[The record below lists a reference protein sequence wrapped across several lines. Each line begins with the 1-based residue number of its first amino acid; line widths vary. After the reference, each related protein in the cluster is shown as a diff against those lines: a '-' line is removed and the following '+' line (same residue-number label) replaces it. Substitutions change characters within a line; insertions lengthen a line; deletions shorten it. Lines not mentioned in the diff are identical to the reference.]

1 MRILFCNKYNYAFSG
16 TEVYLFEAMELL
28 RSKGHEVAL
37 FSMADPRGSPTP
49 YDRHFVPH
57 IDFKKHDF
65 KKHDFKK
72 QGGWLHKAGLAGRA
86 IYSLEARR
94 RIRGMI
100 AEFRPD
106 VAHVRNIYHHL
117 SPSILWELKVQKV
130 PVVYHLNDFKVLCA
144 SYNLVLRGEACEACK
159 GGEFWHALKEK
170 CYPGWGARMTL
181 VAEAYF
187 HKWLGTYRKCVDCFL
202 APSQFVRDKFVEH
215 GWDPSAFEVLPHF
228 QPAKA
233 MAERRAEDAP
243 LLYFGRLSAEKGVDD
258 LLHAMQRLPNLRL
271 IVAGDGPE
279 RGGLERL
286 AGELRLA
293 NVEFAGHMG
302 GAELERTIASSR
314 FTVLPSHAYETLGK
328 TILESYAEARAVVAT
343 DLGSRRELVHPG
355 RTGLLYR
362 TGDVEQ
368 LASAIRF
375 LSSQPELADKMGRA
389 GREQLRDRYTPEA
402 HYEALI
408 GLYERVVDRKKRS
421 EGAPR
426 SQRTGGTLVAATA
439 RGGMPRADR
448 GSFVPLQRL
457 VVAPAWFDP
466 VNSPP
471 PAEFQKRMLRVAFIG
486 GRGVVSKYSGIETY
500 YEEIGKRLTGMGHE
514 VTAYCRSY
522 FTPPGQQHNGVRV
535 VRLPT
540 IRSKHLET
548 LVHTFLS
555 TLHVLTQPC
564 DVVHYHALGPAL
576 FSFIPRLAGKKT
588 MVTVQGLDWQR
599 KKWGRI
605 AAAVL
610 RLGERG
616 AVSLP
621 SHTMVVSQALQKHY
635 RGRYGAET
643 SYVPNGGLLRE
654 RRMPDKIFDWDLEP
668 GKYILFLGRFSPEK
682 GCHLLVE
689 AYEKLDTDVKLV
701 MAGGSSYCD
710 DYSRRLQAHAGERI
724 KMLDWVSGEALDEL
738 LTNAMVFVLPSDLEG
753 LSLALLDA
761 MGAGICVLS
770 SDVAENR
777 EAVDDAGFTFRRG
790 DAADLADRLR
800 FLIANPAVRE
810 AAGQAAKRRIR
821 EHYQWAQIAAE
832 IERVYFEMMGWELA
846 GIPARKPIGRVAAAA
861 AAGQRKAG

>member
-16 TEVYLFEAMELL
+16 TEVYLFEAMELM
-28 RSKGHEVAL
+28 RSRGHEVAL

-49 YDRHFVPH
+49 YDHHFMPH
-57 IDFKKHDF
+57 ADFK
-65 KKHDFKK
+65 
-72 QGGWLHKAGLAGRA
+72 GRSGWLHKFELAGRA
-86 IYSLEARR
+86 IYSREARR
-94 RIRGMI
+94 RIGAMI

-117 SPSILWELKVQKV
+117 SPSILWELRAQKV

-170 CYPGWGARMTL
+170 CYPGWSARMTL
-181 VAEAYF
+181 VAEAYV

-215 GWDPSAFEVLPHF
+215 GWDATKFEVLPHF
-228 QPAKA
+228 QPVKA
-233 MAERRAEDAP
+233 LEERRAENAP
-243 LLYFGRLSAEKGVDD
+243 LLYFGRLSPEKGVDD
-258 LLHAMQRLPNLRL
+258 LLRAMQRLPNLRL
-271 IVAGDGPE
+271 IVAGDGSE
-279 RGGLERL
+279 RGRLEQL
-286 AGELRLA
+286 AAELGLA
-293 NVEFAGHMG
+293 NVEFAGHMR
-302 GAELERTIASSR
+302 GAELERAIANSR

-328 TILESYAEARAVVAT
+328 TILESYAEARAVIAT
-343 DLGSRRELVHPG
+343 DLGSRRELVQAG
-355 RTGLLYR
+355 KTGLLYK

-375 LSSQPELADKMGRA
+375 LSSQPELADKMGRD
-389 GREQLRDRYTPEA
+389 GREQVRQKYTPEA
-402 HYEALI
+402 HYEALL
-408 GLYERVVDRKKRS
+408 GLYERLADGKK
-421 EGAPR
+421 
-426 SQRTGGTLVAATA
+426 QLVAAPKHKRNRRTALDTTTA
-439 RGGMPRADR
+439 RAGIPRVVRGG
-448 GSFVPLQRL
+448 FVPLQRL
-457 VVAPAWFDP
+457 VFAPGLADP
-466 VNSPP
+466 VVVPLASI
-471 PAEFQKRMLRVAFIG
+471 QKRMLRVAFIG
-486 GRGVVSKYSGIETY
+486 GRGLVSKYSGIETY
-500 YEEIGKRLTGMGHE
+500 YEEIGKQLTGMGHQ
-514 VTAYCRSY
+514 VTAYCRTY
-522 FTPPGQQHNGVRV
+522 FTPPGEQHNGIQV

-555 TLHVLTQPC
+555 TLHVLVEPC

-588 MVTVQGLDWQR
+588 VVTVQGLDWKR

-610 RLGERG
+610 RLGERA

-621 SHTMVVSQALQKHY
+621 SHTMVVSEALRKHY
-635 RGRYGAET
+635 RAGYGTET
-643 SYVPNGGLLRE
+643 SYVPNGGVLRE
-654 RRMPDKIFDWDLEP
+654 WRVPDKIFDWGLES
-668 GKYILFLGRFSPEK
+668 GRYILFLGRFSPEK
-682 GCHLLVE
+682 GCHLLLE
-689 AYEKLDTDVKLV
+689 AYEKLNTDVKLV
-701 MAGGSSYCD
+701 MAGASSYCD
-710 DYSRRLQAHAGERI
+710 DYSRQLQSHAGERI
-724 KMLDWVSGEALDEL
+724 KILNWVSGDVLDEL

-761 MGAGICVLS
+761 MGAGLCVLS

-821 EHYQWAQIAAE
+821 EHYQWPQIAAE
-832 IERVYFEMMGWELA
+832 IERVYFDMMGWELA
-846 GIPARKPIGRVAAAA
+846 AMPSRKPSGRVPAPAPAAQQK
-861 AAGQRKAG
+861 GG